1 MLQEQS
7 EHINMN
13 ETNVKKYDTLLASI
27 QQQLGFHPFIVPR
40 SFQNPYF
47 QTFSPF
53 LLPYFK
59 CGLLRVTKKFITIPD
74 GTRLIADCVFQENY
88 KHHSTIV
95 VLDGII
101 GSSNSR
107 FSLGMGNKAFYF
119 GFNVILL
126 NHRGQGDSMS
136 LTSSLFDSGLEGDLG
151 YALGEINEWGFKNI
165 YLVGLSHGG
174 YLALREMGIQ
184 GKTAKKTI
192 NGLVVISPPIDPNEY
207 LENINK
213 RSLFSKLF
221 IREAN
226 KLIEKR
232 AQLDPPGSWELSK
245 LKSIKTIRQWD
256 EIVLHTLGN
265 FTTLE
270 EYLAEANVLPL
281 IPNIAIPTLAIH
293 SYDDLLV
300 SARQFEKQEI
310 QNNPY
315 IITMLT
321 KYGGHG
327 GFITLRK
334 NNKDLDMHWA
344 QNRALEFFR
353 LLYKE

>member
-1 MLQEQS
+1 MSWPSLWR
-7 EHINMN
+7 
-13 ETNVKKYDTLLASI
+13 DPC
-27 QQQLGFHPFIVPR
+27 F
-40 SFQNPYF
+40 
-47 QTFSPF
+47 
-53 LLPYFK
+53 
-59 CGLLRVTKKFITIPD
+59 
-74 GTRLIADCVFQENY
+74 
-88 KHHSTIV
+88 
-95 VLDGII
+95 VLSD
-101 GSSNSR
+101 
-107 FSLGMGNKAFYF
+107 
-119 GFNVILL
+119 
-126 NHRGQGDSMS
+126 
-136 LTSSLFDSGLEGDLG
+136 
-151 YALGEINEWGFKNI
+151 
-165 YLVGLSHGG
+165 
-174 YLALREMGIQ
+174 
-184 GKTAKKTI
+184 
-192 NGLVVISPPIDPNEY
+192 
-207 LENINK
+207 
-213 RSLFSKLF
+213 KL
-221 IREAN
+221 
-226 KLIEKR
+226 
-232 AQLDPPGSWELSK
+232 
-245 LKSIKTIRQWD
+245 
-256 EIVLHTLGN
+256 LGN